1 MHGHPHPPTLTE
13 LRESAHYV
21 NALHHIAGLGLN
33 TADLNLQID
42 PTDYC
47 ARS

>member
-1 MHGHPHPPTLTE
+1 MTA
-13 LRESAHYV
+13 LREQTHYV
-21 NALHHIAGLGLN
+21 NALHHVAGLGVDSGSL
-33 TADLNLQID
+33 ALGPD